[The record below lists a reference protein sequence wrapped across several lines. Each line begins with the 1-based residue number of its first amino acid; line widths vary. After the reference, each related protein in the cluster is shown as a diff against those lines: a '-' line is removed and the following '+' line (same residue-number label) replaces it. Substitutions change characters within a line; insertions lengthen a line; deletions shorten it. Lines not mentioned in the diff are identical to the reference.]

1 MASPRVSAL
10 LALEI
15 ESRSPGTT
23 KNRCRNSRTYPQ
35 DLTRESSVGR
45 ATNSSRYPA
54 YTIDTFSLS
63 ITLSFNNHPVY
74 AAGRSYAVNHKH
86 RSASDQLA
94 PTPVQP
100 EVTRYGKE
108 EAAPSVDSA
117 SGDYL
122 SWRSQRTDCQSLRTS
137 FANHKPETK
146 KQHRKGGK

>member
-1 MASPRVSAL
+1 MASRRIPSL
-10 LALEI
+10 LALEV
-15 ESRSPGTT
+15 ESADRPSADRQRDSGVDPPHL
-23 KNRCRNSRTYPQ
+23 SREPA
-35 DLTRESSVGR
+35 VGR
-45 ATNSSRYPA
+45 ASNSIGYPA